1 MQTINSLET
10 TIGVTTEKNTDLT
23 ILSLSEKFD
32 LMDVQILR
40 KFYTTGKDFP
50 YDTLPWCFPVL
61 FMDLKVNNRLKVGQE
76 ALRKRLDA
84 LVGLGLLDKVRNSNP
99 ANYFPIKGRE
109 NLVRACIVRFFTM
122 NGLMQYL

>member
-1 MQTINSLET
+1 MQTTNGLET
-10 TIGVTTEKNTDLT
+10 TIDVSVEKGTELT

-50 YDTLPWCFPVL
+50 YDTQPWCFPVL
-61 FMDLKVNNRLKVGQE
+61 YMDMKVNNRLKVGQE
-76 ALRKRLDA
+76 ALRKRLDN
-84 LVGLGLLDKVRNSNP
+84 LVGLGLLEKVRNSNP
-99 ANYFPIKGRE
+99 ANYFPAKGRE
-109 NLVRACIVRFFTM
+109 NLVRACIVRFFTI